1 MNDNILNTNHITM
14 PYDNTAPNLINPS
27 TIQQIQ
33 NGLNNNY
40 IPPDNNAFFDNIT
53 SFYTDYIQPNIIII
67 FLLILMIVML
77 FVRYYF
83 LNDIIDNNTKN
94 NNNIDSDIDTDTDEE
109 NNNSNLVKNNKI
121 QKSVRFI
128 TPYNI
133 DSDENIEFDSI
144 FDSDETNSYDS
155 DTPLYF

>member
-40 IPPDNNAFFDNIT
+40 VPPDKNVFFDNVS
-53 SFYTDYIQPNIIII
+53 SFYIDYIQPNIIII
-67 FLLILMIVML
+67 FLLILMIFML

-83 LNDIIDNNTKN
+83 LSDIIDSNKN
-94 NNNIDSDIDTDTDEE
+94 KNKNIDSDIDTDTDDDSDID
-109 NNNSNLVKNNKI
+109 NNNLVKNNKI

-128 TPYNI
+128 TPYKN

-144 FDSDETNSYDS
+144 FDSDDTNSYD
-155 DTPLYF
+155 TPLNF